1 MRTGRIGMWLAG
13 WILLAGTSA
22 GADPLY
28 RLVERWNHRLQEVYN
43 PFSGMSGLESASNGK
58 LSSGTFDQVVD
69 HFAPARSNSANP
81 VFKQRYFVDS
91 TYAEG
96 PASPVIYY
104 ICGESTCEGPSST
117 PLVNQLARKYHAHRV
132 ALEHRYYGYSQP
144 FATLSPSN
152 LRFLSMPQ
160 ALEDL
165 ASFQRFAMDRF
176 GLKGKWISVGGSYP
190 GSLSAFYRMKHPE
203 LVSGALASSAPV
215 FAKADFVEYD
225 RHVAR
230 VADPACLVVIQKV
243 VAEVEG
249 RLKSDASRAEVK
261 RLFQASAVHHDVD
274 FLYNL
279 ADMAA
284 IAIQYGFQSE
294 FCTALVN
301 GDKNGKP
308 VEAYSQTGLSL
319 FQRLGTSPILDAF
332 EGAMSLDPK
341 DYLDFAGRQW
351 MYQSCTE
358 FGYYQTANGN
368 PAESA
373 RSSRI
378 DLPYH
383 NEACNRLFGL
393 KTQVDADRTN
403 RDFYSGLFSSGTNRI
418 YFTNGNNDPW
428 SNLGLT
434 DAGAVQSANPGLM
447 VLLIPGASHC
457 DDLGGRVTAAL
468 GQARSQFEQL
478 FASWTRD

>member
-1 MRTGRIGMWLAG
+1 MRFRAILIWIAGGMTFAG
-13 WILLAGTSA
+13 ASA
-22 GADPLY
+22 GADPVY
-28 RLVERWNHRLQEVYN
+28 RLVERWSHRLQEIYS
-43 PFSGMSGLESASNGK
+43 PFAAMRGLEPVSNGT
-58 LSSGTFDQVVD
+58 LSSGTFDQVID
-69 HFAPARSNSANP
+69 HFSRVRSKKAEST
-81 VFKQRYFVDS
+81 FKQRYFVDS
-91 TYAEG
+91 SDAEG

-104 ICGESTCEGPSST
+104 ICGESTCEGPSSA
-117 PLVNQLARKYHAHRV
+117 PLVNQLARKYRAHRV

-144 FATLSPSN
+144 FAALSAAN

-165 ASFQRFAMDRF
+165 AAFQRFAMDRF

-203 LVSGALASSAPV
+203 LVAGALASSAPV
-215 FAKADFVEYD
+215 YAKADFVEYY

-230 VADPACLVVIQKV
+230 VADPACLAVIQKV

-249 RLKSDASRAEVK
+249 RLKPDASREEVK
-261 RLFQASAVHHDVD
+261 RLFHASAVHHDVD

-284 IAIQYGFQSE
+284 IAIQYGFQDE
-294 FCTALVN
+294 FCNALAA
-301 GDKNGKP
+301 GDKNGKA
-308 VEAYSQTGLSL
+308 VEAYAQAGLSL
-319 FQRLGTSPILDAF
+319 FQRLGTSPVLDAF

-341 DYLDFAGRQW
+341 DYLEFAGRQW

-358 FGYYQTANGN
+358 FGYYQTANRN

-373 RSSRI
+373 RSARI

-383 NEACNRLFGL
+383 NDACNRLFGL

-403 RDFYSGLFSSGTNRI
+403 RDFYAGLFNGGTSRI

-428 SNLGLT
+428 SNLSLI
-434 DAGAVQSANPGLM
+434 DAGAVQASNPGLT
-447 VLLIPGASHC
+447 VFLIGGASHC

-478 FASWTRD
+478 FASWIRD